1 MSTRNRTLGG
11 LGMAVAAIVALSVT
25 ACDPYIQANTAAP
38 QVIGVMMIDTNYNEV
53 APPDFPGCVAP
64 YPQVDKTWADQAFPG
79 LCNPDNAE
87 FGIPTVCPVLCF
99 PPRTG
104 PGYAPLFTG
113 NIGGFYQTT
122 LPGALATYT
131 YSLPTVWRLNN
142 VPPVYTNDDFGAEF
156 AYGQIRILFNKLM
169 DPKTIQP
176 DPLVCQP
183 PSTLQ
188 VFLGTTDVTSTHAV
202 CYNPNS
208 DTEYWGGSI
217 TVTAPTG
224 VLEANSTYRVVGT
237 VKDQQGNSVDVD
249 VTVNTATDIV
259 FPPPAAPAV
268 RAK

>member
-11 LGMAVAAIVALSVT
+11 LGMAVAAVVALSVT

-38 QVIGVMMIDTNYNEV
+38 VVLGVTMIDTNYNEV
-53 APPDFPGCVAP
+53 APPDYTGCVAP
-64 YPQVDKTWADQAFPG
+64 YPQVNKTWADQAFPG
-79 LCNPDNAE
+79 LCNPDNAQ

-113 NIGGFYQTT
+113 NLGGNYQTN
-122 LPGALATYT
+122 LPGQLATYEYKT
-131 YSLPTVWRLNN
+131 QAAYVLNN
-142 VPPVYTNDDFGAEF
+142 VPPLYTNNDFGAEF
-156 AYGQIRILFNKLM
+156 AYGQIRITFNKLL
-169 DPKTIQP
+169 DPSSVQP

-188 VFLGTTDVTSTHAV
+188 VFRGTTDVTSTHAV

-224 VLEANSTYRVVGT
+224 VLDPNSTYHVVGV
-237 VKDQQGNSVDVD
+237 VKDQQGNSANVD

-259 FPPPAAPAV
+259 FPAPAPAA
-268 RAK
+268 RAQ